1 MSSTLREHGNIKSS
15 LKYVENHCTDKKVR
29 ILDIGCNLGSLIN
42 LLYENGYSE
51 VYGLDIRSEAIKE
64 GQRLYPKLKKRLKDY
79 DGNKIPFPDE
89 YFDVVLMF
97 DVIEHIPK
105 LEKFLKEE
113 VYRILKKDGIF
124 IFQTPNKY
132 LNIIWEIINNRSFV
146 QWKDYHPSLQTRKTL
161 KRVLEDSGFSEVLVE
176 KGEIYTEYNK
186 NKVRKKVSFVGI
198 PILFLLSKM
207 PIFLTPNLW
216 GRAKKVKL
224 NH

>member
-146 QWKDYHPSLQTRKTL
+146 RWKHYHPSLQTRKTL
-161 KRVLEDSGFSEVLVE
+161 KRVLEDSGFSQVLVE